1 MAQVRNKT
9 TITLWVPELNRSV
22 EPSEV
27 VDVPND
33 RLEAFTCQPD
43 TWSDET
49 TGGSKSSKTS
59 ASSAPADAT
68 TNDTTVGV

>member
-22 EPSEV
+22 EPGEV
-27 VDVPND
+27 ADVPDD
-33 RLEAFTCQPD
+33 RLEAFTCQSD

-49 TGGSKSSKTS
+49 SGKSSKSS
-59 ASSAPADAT
+59 ANSAPAAAST
-68 TNDTTVGV
+68 ADTTAGE